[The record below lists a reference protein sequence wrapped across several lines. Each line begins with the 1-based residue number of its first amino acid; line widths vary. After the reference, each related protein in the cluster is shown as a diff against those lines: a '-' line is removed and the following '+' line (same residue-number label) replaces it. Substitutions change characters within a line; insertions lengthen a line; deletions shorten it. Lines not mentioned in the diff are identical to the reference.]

1 MMHSFIKHSTFI
13 LRWLGWTVFAVI
25 LFFSL
30 SLLLLRYWLLPDI
43 ERYRPNIAAAISQV
57 AGRAISIESIDAN
70 WDGLRPYLQLHGV
83 RVHDRL
89 GVPVLILTELD
100 GTLSWRSLLYGELRF
115 RNIRIERPALIIRR
129 DAEGVMHMAG
139 GAFDQE
145 EADNGF
151 FDWLL
156 RQRQLVI
163 NDADVYWLDEL
174 RAAPVLYLKKV
185 NLHMHNKGGRHRFGL
200 RATPPVEV
208 AAPLEIRGDFTGKS
222 VNALGR
228 WRGRLFAQLDHVDLA
243 ALQTWLS
250 FPQDVAFN
258 RGRGAFRAWIGME
271 DQLVTSW
278 TADVDLHEARMQ
290 WAKDLPR
297 LDLAHL
303 RGRMGW
309 KRNDGAAQQGEEW
322 FARQLSIAIENEW
335 LTEPV
340 NILWRRQEGHGG
352 TSGENTLWIDDLD
365 LGVIAS
371 LASYLPIED
380 SLRKQLGELSPKG
393 EIERAQVYW
402 QGDWT
407 KPSSFRVEGRF
418 RELAMNDLGKVSSV
432 SGMSGKIKATHQGGT
447 LSLDSDKAS
456 MKLLEALDEPLEL
469 DRLIAQADW
478 QTSLG
483 QGMTLFELN
492 RLSFSNNHMSGT
504 IHGRYRATPGQ
515 PSAIDLEGKL
525 ANAEI
530 NYLNKYRALLVDQE
544 ATQDWLGKAIVTGRL
559 AEARFHVRGELNEAL
574 SEQRNQLA
582 LKLST
587 KITDATVNLPE
598 GWPNITNIQANLS
611 FQNNHLDMTVS
622 RARMAD
628 IVLKDTRLQIAEVH
642 TANPILQLTGNAEGA
657 TQKII
662 DLIGKNPV
670 NTHAADFS
678 SLGNV
683 AGNGK
688 LRLELTM
695 PIYSP
700 RSDDRCIEL
709 MGRYQLIDNEINLG
723 HNLPA
728 LSKVNGLLAFTQSTF
743 TIEDVS
749 AQVLGG
755 PVTIHSTA
763 SPDGGMRIVA
773 AGKVNFDRLHSL
785 KPEQSAGALQLWARF
800 MQGATDWS
808 AVFDRGEKGMDMMVE
823 STLAG
828 AAFLLPEP
836 FSKSAAEVIPFSF
849 ARKSIDSDHEVLRF
863 RYGEVVTAEIQR
875 VRGENGHY
883 TPARGVM
890 NFRAASVELPKDAVT
905 LVQGTISALEWDKWR
920 ELFDRHNEIAARS
933 GQADRGTKSLLTDQ
947 INFNLNIGRLDF
959 LGSRFNEFVLNANK
973 QGGQWHT
980 SVASTEVIG
989 NIDWDSGVK
998 RKAVA
1003 RLKKLVMP
1011 EAVPESDL
1019 AAEKKHQPKDWP
1031 AIDLRADEFIAREK
1045 PLGKLMLLAQQQKDG
1060 WHIDKLQITHAESS
1074 LLMQGVWQNR
1084 IAPFQMQAE
1093 AKLQASN
1100 IGKFLARLGYPG
1112 RIARGEGE
1120 LEGSLAWIG
1129 KPFSIDFP
1137 SLSGDLRVT
1146 AQRGQFTRFR
1156 PGVSKLLG
1164 IFDLKSLPRR
1174 LTLDF
1179 YDVFSQGF
1187 GFDDILGDVRITRGV
1202 AAIDELQIAG
1212 SAAYLAVSGEIDL
1225 VEETQALLV
1234 KMFPSLGLA
1243 TPVAGIASMIANQ
1256 SLKDPFDRVLFNE
1269 YAITGTWAEPIVNKS
1284 QSSQEIKE
1292 TQPEYKRNMN

>member
-1 MMHSFIKHSTFI
+1 MHSFVKHSIFI

-57 AGRAISIESIDAN
+57 AGQAISIDSIDAN

-83 RVHDRL
+83 RVHDRS

-129 DAEGVMHMAG
+129 DAEGVIHMAG

-145 EADNGF
+145 EVDNGF

-163 NDADVYWLDEL
+163 NEADVYWLDEL

-185 NLHMHNKGGRHRFGL
+185 NLRMRNKGGQHRFGL
-200 RATPPVEV
+200 RATPPDEV
-208 AAPLEIRGDFTGKS
+208 AAPLDIRGDFTGKS

-228 WRGRLFAQLDHVDLA
+228 WRGRLFAQLNHVDLA

-258 RGRGAFRAWIGME
+258 RGKGAFRAWIGME

-278 TADVDLHEARMQ
+278 IADVNLHEARMQ

-297 LDLAHL
+297 LDLAYL

-309 KRNDGAAQQGEEW
+309 KRNNGAEQQGDEW
-322 FARQLSIAIENEW
+322 FAQQLSIAIEDEM

-340 NILWRRQEGHGG
+340 SISWRRQGGHGSA
-352 TSGENTLWIDDLD
+352 SGENTLRIDDLD
-365 LGVIAS
+365 LGVAAS
-371 LASYLPIED
+371 LAGYLPIED
-380 SLRKQLGELSPKG
+380 ALRKQLGGLSPKG

-402 QGDWT
+402 QGEWT
-407 KPSSFRVEGRF
+407 KPSSFRVEGSF

-432 SGMSGKIKATHQGGT
+432 SGISGKIKATHQGGT
-447 LSLDSDKAS
+447 LSLDSDKAG
-456 MKLLEALDEPLEL
+456 MKLREAGDEPLEL
-469 DRLIAQADW
+469 DRLIAQVSW
-478 QTSLG
+478 QTEPG
-483 QGMTLFELN
+483 QETTLFALN
-492 RLSFSNNHMSGT
+492 RLSFANNHMSGT
-504 IHGRYRATPGQ
+504 IHGRYHAASGQ
-515 PSAIDLEGKL
+515 SGAIDLEGEL
-525 ANAEI
+525 ANVEI
-530 NYLNKYRALLVDQE
+530 SYLNKYRALLVDQE
-544 ATQDWLGKAIVTGRL
+544 AWQSWLGKVIATGRL
-559 AEARFHVRGELNEAL
+559 DEARFHVRGELDGAL
-574 SEQRNQLA
+574 SAQRNKLA
-582 LKLST
+582 LKFST
-587 KITDATVNLPE
+587 KVTDATVNFPE
-598 GWPNITNIQANLS
+598 GWPNMTDIQANLS
-611 FQNNHLDMTVS
+611 FQNNDLDMTVS
-622 RARMAD
+622 RARLTD
-628 IVLKDTRLQIAEVH
+628 IALKDTRLRITDMH
-642 TANPILQLTGNAEGA
+642 TANPVLQLTGNAEGA
-657 TQKII
+657 TQKMI
-662 DLIGKNPV
+662 DLIGKSPA

-695 PIYSP
+695 PIRSP
-700 RSDDRCIEL
+700 RSDDRRVEL
-709 MGRYQLIDNEINLG
+709 TARYQLIDNEINLG
-723 HNLPA
+723 HDLPA
-728 LSKVNGLLAFTQSTF
+728 LSKVSGLLAFTQSTF
-743 TIEDVS
+743 TIEDMS

-773 AGKVNFDRLHSL
+773 TGKVNFDRLRSSE
-785 KPEQSAGALQLWARF
+785 PEQSPGALQLWTRF

-808 AVFDRGEKGMDMMVE
+808 AVFDRGEKGMDIMVE

-828 AAFLLPEP
+828 AAFSLPEP
-836 FSKSAAEVIPFSF
+836 FSKSAAEVIPVSF
-849 ARKSIDSDHEVLRF
+849 VKKAVDSDHEVMRF
-863 RYGEVVTAEIQR
+863 RYGEVVVAEIQR
-875 VRGENGHY
+875 VREENGHY
-883 TPARGVM
+883 YPARGVM
-890 NFRAASVELPKDAVT
+890 NFRAAPVELPEDALT

-933 GQADRGTKSLLTDQ
+933 GQADRGTKALLTDR
-947 INFNLNIGRLDF
+947 IDFNLNIGRLDF

-989 NIDWDSGVK
+989 NIDWDSGAK

-1019 AAEKKHQPKDWP
+1019 AAEKKHQPRDWP
-1031 AIDLRADEFIAREK
+1031 AIDLRADEFVVKEK
-1045 PLGKLMLLAQQQKDG
+1045 PLGKLTLLAHQQKDG
-1060 WHIDKLQITHAESS
+1060 WHIDKLLITHAESS
-1074 LLMQGVWQNR
+1074 LAMQGVWQNR

-1093 AKLQASN
+1093 VKLQASN

-1120 LEGSLAWIG
+1120 LEGSLAWMG

-1137 SLSGDLRVT
+1137 SISGDLRV
-1146 AQRGQFTRFR
+1146 AAHRGQFTRFR

-1187 GFDDILGDVRITRGV
+1187 GFDDILGDVRISRGV

-1212 SAAYLAVSGEIDL
+1212 SAAYLAVSGEINL

-1234 KMFPSLGLA
+1234 KMFPSLGLV
-1243 TPVAGIASMIANQ
+1243 TPVAGIAAMIANQ

-1269 YAITGTWAEPIVNKS
+1269 YAITGTWAEPIVKKS

-1292 TQPEYKRNMN
+1292 TQPEYKRNVN